1 MNFVGIGQF
10 TKVEAYNK
18 IQELIESG
26 NGDVGRL
33 QFIQQCLREGKPLYQ
48 SDEKY
53 LLAKLEST
61 VTPLSPDTLDE
72 QKLLKILSQLIEW
85 NLGDVQRLEFIR
97 SSLKRKKPL
106 YKSDE
111 KYLKSKLESL
121 SDNKIIAPVLFKP
134 EPLKQTIKSSQQTH
148 IIQKCT
154 KCGEEIKFSQPT
166 IRMEGMWYHAECQIG
181 DATPQK
187 TMEPTSKLETVPT
200 SPPLIETISPKTVS
214 KKPSKSRPDPVLV
227 GVAAVIFALL
237 IYTAYSMFTYLSI
250 IAISFAA
257 ALVFYHLLSSKLYKK
272 EERNYGKHRM
282 SVYSIMILVLPFA
295 FGAMIAFDGY
305 VNFMSIIQAIF
316 VWMLTLSFWQTM
328 LFVPLAI
335 RSVQLE
341 SSMKD
346 PDVFPLMSI
355 LVPAYNEEKVIQLTI
370 DSLLNA
376 DYPHKEIIVIDDGS
390 KDKTLEIA
398 RQYKDKVKVLH
409 KENGGK
415 ASALNYGLVFSKG
428 DIVVVVDADTV
439 VGRQALKNIA
449 KGFRNENV
457 AAVAGNIKIRNKVNW
472 LTWCQ
477 ALDYLTGIQIMR
489 RALDYFGAITI
500 VPGALG
506 AFSKKKLEQAGAYH
520 KDTIV
525 EDFDAT
531 MKLLKSGLIVQAS
544 SNAVAYTQAPQTF
557 RDFYKQRKRWYR
569 GNLQVMTR
577 HADALTNPR
586 FGSLQR
592 FAYPLMIIHML
603 VIPSTSIMVWG
614 FAAYQALIGQ
624 YEFVAYMVGLF
635 ILLQYLLGVLA
646 VRMDGDEKKMIA
658 FSAFLVIGYKQII
671 DILQLK
677 AAIEELLRRKATWT
691 SATRVRS

>member
-1 MNFVGIGQF
+1 MGIGQYS
-10 TKVEAYNK
+10 KVEAYNK
-18 IQELIESG
+18 IQDLIESG

-33 QFIQQCLREGKPLYQ
+33 QFIQKCLREGKTLYH

-53 LLAKLEST
+53 LLGKLEST
-61 VTPLSPDTLDE
+61 VTPLSPAEVDD
-72 QKLLKILSQLIEW
+72 QKLIKILTQIIEW
-85 NLGDVQRLEFIR
+85 NLGDVQRLEFIK
-97 SSLKRKKPL
+97 SSLKKHKPL

-134 EPLKQTIKSSQQTH
+134 EPAKQLGESFERPGTA
-148 IIQKCT
+148 IQKCS
-154 KCGEEIKFSQPT
+154 KCKEEIKLSHPT
-166 IRMEGMWYHAECQIG
+166 KRINNMWYHAECHVEI
-181 DATPQK
+181 
-187 TMEPTSKLETVPT
+187 VPPKQNVST
-200 SPPLIETISPKTVS
+200 KPDSPKSTTLIETASPEIIS
-214 KKPSKSRPDPVLV
+214 KKPSKSRPDPLLV
-227 GVAAVIFALL
+227 GVAGIIFALL

-257 ALVFYHLLSSKLYKK
+257 ALVFYHLLSSKIYKK
-272 EERNYGKHRM
+272 EERNYGTHRM

-305 VNFMSIIQAIF
+305 VNFMSIIQAVF

-335 RSVQLE
+335 RSVHLE
-341 SSMKD
+341 SQMKD
-346 PDVFPLMSI
+346 PDVFPLMSV

-390 KDKTLEIA
+390 TDKTLEIA
-398 RQYKDKVKVLH
+398 RLYKDKVKVLH

-439 VGRQALKNIA
+439 IGRQALKNIA

-603 VIPSTSIMVWG
+603 VIPTTSIMVWG
-614 FAAYQALIGQ
+614 FAAYQALTGQ

-635 ILLQYLLGVLA
+635 ILLQYLLGILA
-646 VRMDGDEKKMIA
+646 VRMDGDEKKMVA

-671 DILQLK
+671 DVLQLK

-691 SATRVRS
+691 SAARVRS

>member
-10 TKVEAYNK
+10 SKVEAYNK
-18 IQELIESG
+18 IQVLIESG
-26 NGDVGRL
+26 NGDAGRL
-33 QFIQQCLREGKPLYQ
+33 QFIQQCLREGKPLYH

-53 LLAKLEST
+53 LLGKLEST
-61 VTPLSPDTLDE
+61 VTSLSPTTLDD
-72 QKLLKILSQLIEW
+72 QKLIKILSQLIEW

-121 SDNKIIAPVLFKP
+121 SDNKIIALVLFKP
-134 EPLKQTIKSSQQTH
+134 EPLKQSVKDPQKQNYA
-148 IIQKCT
+148 IQRCT
-154 KCGEEIKFSQPT
+154 KCNEEIKFSQSAKR
-166 IRMEGMWYHAECQIG
+166 IGKIWYHEECQI
-181 DATPQK
+181 
-187 TMEPTSKLETVPT
+187 EISPTQKLESLQTSTQLIENT
-200 SPPLIETISPKTVS
+200 SPKIIS
-214 KKPSKSRPDPVLV
+214 KPPHHRPDPILV
-227 GVAAVIFALL
+227 GVAGIIFALL

-257 ALVFYHLLSSKLYKK
+257 GLVFYHLLSSKIYKK
-272 EERNYGKHRM
+272 EERNYGTHRM

-295 FGAMIAFDGY
+295 FGTMIAFDGY
-305 VNFMSIIQAIF
+305 LNFMSIIQAIF

-335 RSVQLE
+335 RSVHLE
-341 SSMKD
+341 SNMKD
-346 PDVFPLMSI
+346 PVVFPLMSI

-390 KDKTLEIA
+390 TDKTLEIA
-398 RQYKDKVKVLH
+398 RLYKDKIKVLH

-439 VGRQALKNIA
+439 IGRQALKNIA
-449 KGFRNENV
+449 KGFRNENI

-531 MKLLKSGLIVQAS
+531 MKLLKSGLVVQAS

-603 VIPSTSIMVWG
+603 VIPTTSIMVWG
-614 FAAYQALIGQ
+614 FAIYQALTGQ

-635 ILLQYLLGVLA
+635 ILLQYLLSVLA
-646 VRMDGDEKKMIA
+646 VRMDGDEKKMIV

-691 SATRVRS
+691 SAARVRS

>member
-1 MNFVGIGQF
+1 MGIGQYS
-10 TKVEAYNK
+10 KVEVYNK
-18 IQELIESG
+18 IQDLIESC

-33 QFIQQCLREGKPLYQ
+33 QFIQKCLREGKTLYH

-53 LLAKLEST
+53 LLGKLEST
-61 VTPLSPDTLDE
+61 VTPLSPTEVDD
-72 QKLLKILSQLIEW
+72 QKLIKILTHLIEW
-85 NLGDVQRLEFIR
+85 NLGDVQRLEFIK
-97 SSLKRKKPL
+97 SSLKKHKPL

-134 EPLKQTIKSSQQTH
+134 EPPKQLEKSFEKPDAP
-148 IIQKCT
+148 IQKCS
-154 KCGEEIKFSQPT
+154 KCKEEIKFSQPT
-166 IRMEGMWYHAECQIG
+166 KRVNDMWYHAECNVQIIPPKQNVSAKP
-181 DATPQK
+181 D
-187 TMEPTSKLETVPT
+187 
-200 SPPLIETISPKTVS
+200 SPKSTTLIETASPEIMS
-214 KKPSKSRPDPVLV
+214 KKPSKSRPDPLLV
-227 GVAAVIFALL
+227 GVAGIIFALL

-257 ALVFYHLLSSKLYKK
+257 ALVFYHLLSSKIYKK
-272 EERNYGKHRM
+272 EERNYGTHRM

-305 VNFMSIIQAIF
+305 VNFMSIIQAVF

-335 RSVQLE
+335 RSVHLE
-341 SSMKD
+341 SQMKD
-346 PDVFPLMSI
+346 PDVFPLMSVLI
-355 LVPAYNEEKVIQLTI
+355 PAYNEEKVIQLTI

-390 KDKTLEIA
+390 TDKTLEIA
-398 RQYKDKVKVLH
+398 RLYKDKVKVLH

-439 VGRQALKNIA
+439 IGRQALKNIA

-544 SNAVAYTQAPQTF
+544 SNAVAYTQAPQTL

-603 VIPSTSIMVWG
+603 VIPTTSIMVWG
-614 FAAYQALIGQ
+614 FAAYQALTGQ

-646 VRMDGDEKKMIA
+646 VRMDGDEKKMVA

-671 DILQLK
+671 DVLQLK

-691 SATRVRS
+691 SAARIRS